1 MIATKLLLELEA
13 ASTPFLFAASQIS
26 NGRRVRLRSAVSAV
40 VLANRQPPTPPFITT
55 HAEALSALRLH
66 LARCQALG
74 VPWTAVVALV
84 NGPADR
90 ADEIYRRG
98 A

>member
-1 MIATKLLLELEA
+1 
-13 ASTPFLFAASQIS
+13 
-26 NGRRVRLRSAVSAV
+26 VRLRSAVSAV
-40 VLANRQPPTPPFITT
+40 VRANGQPPTPPFITT

-66 LARCQALG
+66 LARCHALG
-74 VPWTAVVALV
+74 VPWNAVVALV